1 MRSAHRAAV
10 PSAPVAALLL
20 YAARLPAAAPCD
32 PAQAT
37 PPSARAR
44 PLRPASAPSHR
55 WEGAG
60 SARQTHVNQAN
71 TARGRGGAP
80 G

>member
-44 PLRPASAPSHR
+44 PLRPASAPPPT
-55 WEGAG
+55 GG
-60 SARQTHVNQAN
+60 
-71 TARGRGGAP
+71 RGRGAP
-80 G
+80 DRPT

>member
-10 PSAPVAALLL
+10 PSAPVAAWLL
-20 YAARLPAAAPCD
+20 YAARLTAAAAPCD

-44 PLRPASAPSHR
+44 PLRPASAPRR

-60 SARQTHVNQAN
+60 SAGQTHVNQAN
-71 TARGRGGAP
+71 TARG
-80 G
+80 

>member
-20 YAARLPAAAPCD
+20 YAARLAAAAPCD

-44 PLRPASAPSHR
+44 PLRPASAPRR

-60 SARQTHVNQAN
+60 SAGQTHVNQAN
-71 TARGRGGAP
+71 AAGGRGGAP